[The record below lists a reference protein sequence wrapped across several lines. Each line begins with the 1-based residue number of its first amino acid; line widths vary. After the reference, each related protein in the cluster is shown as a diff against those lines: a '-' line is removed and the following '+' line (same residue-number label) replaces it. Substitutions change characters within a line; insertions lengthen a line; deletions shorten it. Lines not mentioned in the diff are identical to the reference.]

1 MSFEAFVWAWRQP
14 VENATDQHIL
24 LAVANVAPIRETYA
38 SVTYLAN
45 ITHRSERQ
53 VRRCL
58 AKLEDC
64 GLISMTA
71 RPGRTDLIRINIP
84 DDFTVSMPP
93 EGDLEAGKRGRP
105 RKAITPDIGA
115 ENPGHFGIKPPPQG
129 SDELRDEPSGT
140 EVVIRARDPFDA
152 WWDTYP
158 RHVAKEAAR
167 KAWMKVPAALAA
179 DKLDLARLMERTS
192 AYADHV
198 VGKDPEHVAHPATW
212 LNGKR
217 WNDELPARSQTDGR
231 TTNRPDR
238 AADQHTAR
246 VEAMLSGG
254 VEAINRRRRWTLGG

>member
-38 SVTYLAN
+38 SVTYLAK

-58 AKLEDC
+58 AKLEEC

-105 RKAITPDIGA
+105 RKEKAPDIES
-115 ENPGHFGIKPPPQG
+115 ENPGHSGIKPPPLV
-129 SDELRDEPSGT
+129 SDELRDEPRGT
-140 EVVIRARDPFDA
+140 DILIRAPDPFDA
-152 WWDTYP
+152 WWAAYP

-167 KAWMKVPAALAA
+167 KAWTKVPGLLAA
-179 DKLDLARLMERTS
+179 DKLDLAHLMERTR

-198 VGKDPEHVAHPATW
+198 VGKDPEHIAHAATW

-217 WNDELPARSQTDGR
+217 WNDELPDRSQTDGR
-231 TTNRPDR
+231 TTGRLDR
-238 AADQHTAR
+238 GREQNTSR
-246 VEAMLSGG
+246 VEAMVDGAR
-254 VEAINRRRRWTLGG
+254 EALNRRRRWSLSG